1 MVRYAELERYIA
13 RMWLALLGPQAEQFG
28 FSVNENE
35 RIIAERQNGA
45 PLPDSNT
52 VMTFRVDEYNNWRS
66 QRYGRGTITYDR
78 YGGEIIGEL
87 RTFKCVVNI
96 MSKKLGDAF
105 DTARFVIANLQNN
118 RYNDFVQKN
127 GRLLGIEQIGKMVNL
142 SDLEN
147 GTWTER
153 VNFAVQM
160 NFRETILV
168 NDPTLFVKKPDT
180 PGELPESVDIT
191 TNLTK

>member
-1 MVRYAELERYIA
+1 MVRYAELERYLA
-13 RMWLALLGPQAEQFG
+13 RMWLSLLGPQAEEFG
-28 FSVNENE
+28 FSVAENE
-35 RIIAERQNGA
+35 RVIAERQNGA

-52 VMTFRVDEYNNWRS
+52 VMTFRVDNYDNWRA
-66 QRYGRGTITYDR
+66 QRYGRGTIGYDR

-96 MSKKLGDAF
+96 MSKTLGDAF
-105 DTARFVIANLQNN
+105 DSARFIIANLQNN
-118 RYNDFVQKN
+118 RYNEFVQKN
-127 GRLLGIEQIGKMVNL
+127 GRLLGVEQIGKMVNL

-153 VNFAVQM
+153 VNFEVQM

>member
-1 MVRYAELERYIA
+1 MTKYADIERYIA
-13 RMWLALLGPQAEQFG
+13 RMWLYLLGPQAEELG
-28 FSVNENE
+28 FSEAENE
-35 RIIAERQNGA
+35 RCIAERQNSN
-45 PLPDSNT
+45 PLPGAST
-52 VMTFRVDEYNNWRS
+52 VLTFRIDNYDNWRS
-66 QRYGRGTITYDR
+66 QRYGRGTIGYDR

-96 MSKKLGDAF
+96 MSKTLGDAF
-105 DTARFVIANLQNN
+105 DSARFLIANLQNN
-118 RYNDFVQKN
+118 RYNEFVSKN
-127 GRLLGIEQIGKMVNL
+127 GRLLGIEQISKMKNL

-153 VNFAVQM
+153 VNFEVQM

-180 PGELPESVDIT
+180 PGDLPESVDIR

>member
-13 RMWLALLGPQAEQFG
+13 RMWLALLGPQAEEFG

-78 YGGEIIGEL
+78 YGGEIIWEL

-153 VNFAVQM
+153 VNFEVQM

>member
-13 RMWLALLGPQAEQFG
+13 RMWLALLGPQAEEFG

-153 VNFAVQM
+153 VNFEVQM

>member
-1 MVRYAELERYIA
+1 MTKYADIERYIA
-13 RMWLALLGPQAEQFG
+13 RMWLYLLGPQAVELG
-28 FSVNENE
+28 FSEAENE
-35 RIIAERQNGA
+35 RCIAERQNSN
-45 PLPDSNT
+45 PLPGAST
-52 VMTFRVDEYNNWRS
+52 VLTFRIDNYDNWRS
-66 QRYGRGTITYDR
+66 QRYGRGTIGYDR

-96 MSKKLGDAF
+96 MSKTLGDAF
-105 DTARFVIANLQNN
+105 DSARFLIANLQNN
-118 RYNDFVQKN
+118 RYNEFVSKN
-127 GRLLGIEQIGKMVNL
+127 GRLLGIEQISKMKNL

-153 VNFAVQM
+153 VNFEVQM

-180 PGELPESVDIT
+180 PGDLPESVDIR

>member
-1 MVRYAELERYIA
+1 MTKYADIERYIA
-13 RMWLALLGPQAEQFG
+13 RMWLYLLGPQAVELG
-28 FSVNENE
+28 FSESENE
-35 RIIAERQNGA
+35 RCIAERQNSN
-45 PLPDSNT
+45 PLPGAST
-52 VMTFRVDEYNNWRS
+52 VLTFRIDNYDNWRS
-66 QRYGRGTITYDR
+66 QRYGRGTIGYDR
-78 YGGEIIGEL
+78 YGGEVIGEL

-96 MSKKLGDAF
+96 MSKTLGDAF
-105 DTARFVIANLQNN
+105 DSARFLIANLQNN
-118 RYNDFVQKN
+118 RYNEFVSKN
-127 GRLLGIEQIGKMVNL
+127 GRLLGIEQISKMKNL

-153 VNFAVQM
+153 VNFEVQM

-180 PGELPESVDIT
+180 PGDLPESVDIR

>member
-13 RMWLALLGPQAEQFG
+13 RMWLALLGPQAEEFG

-78 YGGEIIGEL
+78 YGGEIIGEM

-153 VNFAVQM
+153 VNFEVQM